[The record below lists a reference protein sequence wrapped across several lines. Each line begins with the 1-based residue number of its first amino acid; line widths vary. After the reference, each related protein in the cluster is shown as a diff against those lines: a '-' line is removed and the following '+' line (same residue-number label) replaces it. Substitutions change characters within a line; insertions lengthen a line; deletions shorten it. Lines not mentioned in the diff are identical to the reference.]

1 MQHLVGFLAAAG
13 ACALLGAWWL
23 WTEVPHADYVLL
35 SEDERLARFNER
47 CFAEVTVGFPEEEEE
62 MPSEW
67 AMHSAVVALLHGEVS
82 PAERWLDDPHP
93 PASWDCR
100 PADLPR
106 HWRINQRMHFQAVA
120 ADGTLLERSFDPD
133 LDPSAHDD
141 EEPWAQHSC
150 AAQQLTS
157 EGFKQAVLNGRH
169 LAARYEQ
176 VLSSASLEVLSVDSK
191 PSRTAVV
198 GTLLPLLPDVEGTVS
213 IHMVPMAPELA
224 SVTATD
230 DLLARW
236 CHVGTLPCTRD
247 ACMTPAAAT
256 EAIQRADS
264 EICKDSGESLGWLQ
278 LARKNRHFAL
288 VSLDVVRLT
297 RLMARLGLTCR
308 EVTRETPLQ
317 RPARGSM
324 LQMERWARH
333 EEVRWRILW
342 NGLDVS
348 VLVCG
353 DVGDPSSPR
362 GCEESLILRM
372 LDANRTGAWGAVR
385 GADPSGGSP
394 PRGTVT
400 EPEGTG
406 QGHQGQGDSR
416 DDLDPTGATEEVSYQ
431 RRGDRERARA
441 AEYLREQ
448 AVEEERQR
456 EVERTREREALEFK
470 RWPSVSAKEVV
481 VPAQEKAASDS
492 EDEEDEVSRAH
503 RESTQRRLRELG
515 QPATFFAET
524 DAERWD
530 RLQRCELNRDQDV
543 LADGSTNVMQILD
556 RRQQRERE
564 AAGGIRGTDIVDAE
578 DAEFAALE
586 GTVSR
591 HEPIE
596 QDSASEEEG
605 GPRLAAVLG
614 KDTERDKEAE
624 EAQKKLDEASHE
636 VTSWIRSMLPLL
648 AASVHLSSQQESGG
662 LGRAYGGPLGLSA
675 KKTGYRLQLLTRDHV
690 QGRTAAVG
698 IVYAAMCSVSS
709 VSQE

>member
-1 MQHLVGFLAAAG
+1 MPARVVLPRDLGHFNKGADEPALDFETQLRRAAAK
-13 ACALLGAWWL
+13 
-23 WTEVPHADYVLL
+23 VLK
-35 SEDERLARFNER
+35 SDAGVEEDLVE
-47 CFAEVTVGFPEEEEE
+47 
-62 MPSEW
+62 
-67 AMHSAVVALLHGEVS
+67 
-82 PAERWLDDPHP
+82 
-93 PASWDCR
+93 
-100 PADLPR
+100 
-106 HWRINQRMHFQAVA
+106 AVA
-120 ADGTLLERSFDPD
+120 
-133 LDPSAHDD
+133 
-141 EEPWAQHSC
+141 C
-150 AAQQLTS
+150 
-157 EGFKQAVLNGRH
+157 QAC
-169 LAARYEQ
+169 
-176 VLSSASLEVLSVDSK
+176 EVLDQQESK
-191 PSRTAVV
+191 SEPAKEV
-198 GTLLPLLPDVEGTVS
+198 LMEALEPYLEGS
-213 IHMVPMAPELA
+213 DFLEALGELCEE
-224 SVTATD
+224 
-230 DLLARW
+230 LIR
-236 CHVGTLPCTRD
+236 
-247 ACMTPAAAT
+247 AA
-256 EAIQRADS
+256 D
-264 EICKDSGESLGWLQ
+264 
-278 LARKNRHFAL
+278 
-288 VSLDVVRLT
+288 
-297 RLMARLGLTCR
+297 
-308 EVTRETPLQ
+308 P
-317 RPARGSM
+317 
-324 LQMERWARH
+324 RH
-333 EEVRWRILW
+333 EEQ
-342 NGLDVS
+342 
-348 VLVCG
+348 
-353 DVGDPSSPR
+353 
-362 GCEESLILRM
+362 SLNLK
-372 LDANRTGAWGAVR
+372 A
-385 GADPSGGSP
+385 
-394 PRGTVT
+394 
-400 EPEGTG
+400 
-406 QGHQGQGDSR
+406 QGKD
-416 DDLDPTGATEEVSYQ
+416 TKEVSYQ